1 MERTTRAALVRQ
13 VVYAIERAMLPSPG
27 GWGSEPEG
35 CSQFSEAQPATL
47 EASVH
52 TGLITAVRPGI
63 VPRTSYGPETEY
75 HHLPATYLVFPG
87 LVDPHVHL
95 NEPGR
100 TAWEGFETGTN
111 AAASGGV
118 TTLVDM
124 PLNAIPPTT
133 TLANLREK
141 TRAAEGQCLVD
152 VAFWG
157 GVIPGNQEHLVP
169 LVNAGV
175 KGFKCFLIES
185 GVDEFPCV
193 SAAELDKSMAI
204 LEDAKSLLMFHAEL
218 DSGTTTKD
226 EDFDEGKG
234 QGGNGDPNLYAS
246 FLSSRAP
253 RLELDAIELVIRLH
267 KKYPAL
273 RTHIVHLSAA
283 DALPMI
289 REARRVHGLPLTTE
303 TCLHYLTLSTDEIP
317 DGQAEYKC
325 CPPIR
330 TPGNREALW
339 AGLAEGTIDFVV
351 SDHSPCTP
359 ELKEKGSLMDAW
371 GGIGGLGLGLSLLWT
386 EGAARSFPHLHGHLL
401 KWLCERPAAF
411 AGLHP
416 RKGALAPGYQC
427 DLCIFDP
434 NLAFQ
439 VTKEDLKFKNKIS
452 AYVGKRL
459 SGRVVATV
467 LATQLVYT
475 LDDIS
480 PPVGSSQRP
489 GKLLLN

>member
-157 GVIPGNQEHLVP
+157 GVIPGNQVRTSGAP
-169 LVNAGV
+169 RQRRV

-246 FLSSRAP
+246 FLSSRP
-253 RLELDAIELVIRLH
+253 PGWSWMR
-267 KKYPAL
+267 
-273 RTHIVHLSAA
+273 SSCAA

-317 DGQAEYKC
+317 DGRAEYKC

-386 EGAARSFPHLHGHLL
+386 EGAAEASHISMAISSSGSANALQPLL
-401 KWLCERPAAF
+401 ACTPA
-411 AGLHP
+411 
-416 RKGALAPGYQC
+416 RAPS
-427 DLCIFDP
+427 LP
-434 NLAFQ
+434 
-439 VTKEDLKFKNKIS
+439 VTSAIS
-452 AYVGKRL
+452 ASL
-459 SGRVVATV
+459 IP
-467 LATQLVYT
+467 T
-475 LDDIS
+475 LHS
-480 PPVGSSQRP
+480 KFRP
-489 GKLLLN
+489 L